1 MAVSD
6 SARTASVITGLEER
20 DPHRRRVYVG
30 VRGAL
35 AFGLVGLVL
44 VMAVLGPLITPA
56 DPLAQDITQRLHP
69 PAWLAHGQR
78 SHLLGTDQLGRDVL
92 SRLLSGARISLT
104 VSLASAALAA
114 VFGVLLG
121 LSAGF
126 YRGWLDDVVMRLV
139 EIQLAFPYLLLAITI
154 MAVLRPS
161 MRNVIF
167 VLAISG
173 WVVHARLVRGITLS
187 LAQGEF
193 VQAARALGAS
203 DRRLM
208 VRHILPNLL
217 PVMTVVLTLQVAQ
230 FIVAESALSFLGLGL
245 RPPTPSW
252 GSMMNEGREYLSLAW
267 WIETFPGLVIV
278 VATTGIGLL
287 GDWLRDVL
295 DPRLKV

>member
-92 SRLLSGARISLT
+92 SRILSGARISLT

-295 DPRLKV
+295 DPHLKV

>member
-1 MAVSD
+1 MTVSD